1 MAGPA
6 RVLRTFARILKK
18 SRGIAIS
25 AQRPVHA
32 LTNGQGVRSQSTA
45 PSKDPARLEFEAHCY
60 IFIAMYNRNMSN
72 AYNDMGP
79 VPELRNQIVALARR
93 LRQADRS
100 DSQNWTALMVL
111 GAIQRLQGTATPT
124 QVATELGLQ
133 SSNLAQL
140 LGELDRGGLLQRS
153 PDPADKRKVRLAL
166 TQPGLATVREARG
179 RRDRWLSDAMQG
191 CLSAREQAQL
201 LAAGALMQRVALW
214 RGSAAEGPEPGPR
227 TTVQSV

>member
-1 MAGPA
+1 
-6 RVLRTFARILKK
+6 
-18 SRGIAIS
+18 
-25 AQRPVHA
+25 
-32 LTNGQGVRSQSTA
+32 
-45 PSKDPARLEFEAHCY
+45 
-60 IFIAMYNRNMSN
+60 MYNRNMSN